1 VEVGPQSQTNIKHRF
16 HPRGDFMKNK
26 LIWILPIALL
36 LFVGTAAAQ
45 TETTQTEKP
54 KAKPPAPKPLI
65 ESLKPYIVLAGATI
79 DESKTTATMIVSNHP
94 DSKGN
99 KTNVVILHDKKKG
112 FLGFYIYNF
121 GTVKELG
128 NREEVFK
135 YLLSIND
142 SITIGSFFVDGDED
156 IGYKYLVSTAQSMN
170 QKAFEAIYLTMLA
183 VAREHK
189 PEIRKLLGS
198 KDDKPTEAKKAS
210 EEKPPSRH

>member
-1 VEVGPQSQTNIKHRF
+1 
-16 HPRGDFMKNK
+16 MKNK
-26 LIWILPIALL
+26 LIWILPIAMALL
-36 LFVGTAAAQ
+36 VGTAAAQ

-79 DESKTTATMIVSNHP
+79 DEAKTTATMIVSNHP
-94 DSKGN
+94 DSKGI

-121 GTVKELG
+121 GSVKELG

-156 IGYKYLVSTAQSMN
+156 IGYKYLVSTSQSMN

-189 PEIRKLLGS
+189 PEIRKLLGGT

-210 EEKPPSRH
+210 EEKPPSSQ

>member
-1 VEVGPQSQTNIKHRF
+1 
-16 HPRGDFMKNK
+16 MNK
-26 LIWILPIALL
+26 KIIWILPLALA
-36 LFVGTAAAQ
+36 LFVGTVSAQ
-45 TETTQTEKP
+45 NETTQTEKP
-54 KAKPPAPKPLI
+54 KVSKPAAPKPLI
-65 ESLKPYIVLAGATI
+65 ESLKPYVVLAGATI
-79 DESKTTATMIVSNHP
+79 DESKSTATMLVSNHP
-94 DSKGN
+94 DSKGI

-121 GTVKELG
+121 GSVKELG

-156 IGYKYLVSTAQSMN
+156 IGYKYLVSTSQSMN

-198 KDDKPTEAKKAS
+198 NKDDKPTEAKKVT
-210 EEKPPSRH
+210 EDKPPK

>member
-1 VEVGPQSQTNIKHRF
+1 
-16 HPRGDFMKNK
+16 MNK
-26 LIWILPIALL
+26 KIIWILPLALA
-36 LFVGTAAAQ
+36 LFVGTVSAQ
-45 TETTQTEKP
+45 NETTQTEKP
-54 KAKPPAPKPLI
+54 KVTKPAAPKPLI
-65 ESLKPYIVLAGATI
+65 ESLKPYVVLAGATI
-79 DESKTTATMIVSNHP
+79 DESKSTATMLVSNHP
-94 DSKGN
+94 DSKGT

-121 GTVKELG
+121 GSVKELG

-156 IGYKYLVSTAQSMN
+156 IGYKYLVSTSQSMN

-198 KDDKPTEAKKAS
+198 NKDDKPTEAKKVT
-210 EEKPPSRH
+210 EEKPPQ

>member
-1 VEVGPQSQTNIKHRF
+1 
-16 HPRGDFMKNK
+16 MNK
-26 LIWILPIALL
+26 KIIWILPIALA
-36 LFVGTAAAQ
+36 LFVGTVSAQ
-45 TETTQTEKP
+45 NETTQTEKP
-54 KAKPPAPKPLI
+54 KVTKPAAPKPLI
-65 ESLKPYIVLAGATI
+65 ESLKPYVVLAGATI
-79 DESKTTATMIVSNHP
+79 DESKSTATMLVSNHP
-94 DSKGN
+94 DSKGS

-121 GTVKELG
+121 GSVKELG

-156 IGYKYLVSTAQSMN
+156 IGYKYLVSTSQSMN

-198 KDDKPTEAKKAS
+198 NKDYKPTEAKKVT
-210 EEKPPSRH
+210 EEKPPQS

>member
-1 VEVGPQSQTNIKHRF
+1 
-16 HPRGDFMKNK
+16 MNK
-26 LIWILPIALL
+26 KIIWILPIALA
-36 LFVGTAAAQ
+36 LFVGNVSAQ
-45 TETTQTEKP
+45 NETTQTEKP
-54 KAKPPAPKPLI
+54 KVAKPPAPKPLI
-65 ESLKPYIVLAGATI
+65 ESLKPYVVLAGATI
-79 DESKTTATMIVSNHP
+79 DESKSTATMLVSNHP
-94 DSKGN
+94 DSKGV

-121 GTVKELG
+121 GSVKDSG
-128 NREEVFK
+128 NHEEVFK

-156 IGYKYLVSTAQSMN
+156 IGYKYLVSTSQSMN

-198 KDDKPTEAKKAS
+198 NKDDKPTDAKKVT
-210 EEKPPSRH
+210 EEKPPQE

>member
-1 VEVGPQSQTNIKHRF
+1 
-16 HPRGDFMKNK
+16 MNK
-26 LIWILPIALL
+26 KIIWILPIALA
-36 LFVGTAAAQ
+36 LFVGTVSAQ
-45 TETTQTEKP
+45 NETTQTEKP
-54 KAKPPAPKPLI
+54 KVTKPPAPKPLI
-65 ESLKPYIVLAGATI
+65 DSLKPYVVLAGATI
-79 DESKTTATMIVSNHP
+79 DESKSTATMLVSNHP

-121 GTVKELG
+121 GSVKELG

-170 QKAFEAIYLTMLA
+170 QKSFEAIYLTMLA

-198 KDDKPTEAKKAS
+198 NKDDKPTDAKKVT
-210 EEKPPSRH
+210 EEKPPR

>member
-1 VEVGPQSQTNIKHRF
+1 
-16 HPRGDFMKNK
+16 MNK
-26 LIWILPIALL
+26 KMIWILPFVVALL
-36 LFVGTAAAQ
+36 VGQAAAQ
-45 TETTQTEKP
+45 QTDPAQTPVPKVVKP
-54 KAKPPAPKPLI
+54 AAPKPLI
-65 ESLKPYIVLAGATI
+65 ETLKPYVVLAGATI
-79 DESKTTATMIVSNHP
+79 DEAKSTATMIVSNHP

-121 GTVKELG
+121 GSVKDLG

-135 YLLSIND
+135 YLLSVND

-170 QKAFEAIYLTMLA
+170 QKAFEAVYLTMLA

-189 PEIRKLLGS
+189 SEIRKLLNGS
-198 KDDKPTEAKKAS
+198 KDDKPSEIKKPT
-210 EEKPPSRH
+210 EEKPLIR